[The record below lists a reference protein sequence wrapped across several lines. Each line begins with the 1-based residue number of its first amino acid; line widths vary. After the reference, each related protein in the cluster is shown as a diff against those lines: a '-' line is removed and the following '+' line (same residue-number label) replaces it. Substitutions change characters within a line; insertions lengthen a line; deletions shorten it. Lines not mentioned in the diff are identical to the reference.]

1 MGIGKTSFTR
11 TAENLELTCP
21 PGQDSPASGS
31 GLRAL
36 LDVQRNRQKAVSTTS
51 LWCQSPYTSFSPTAL
66 SRSSP
71 EQPGP
76 PRSPCHEDT
85 AAERPGH
92 TACPRLRHRAIGIIG
107 SNYLA
112 PAKQR
117 GTGRGPFPAPGG
129 GRTPKFRSP
138 KRANATGPAA
148 AGDARCRRGD
158 KCGTPVPREDR
169 GFRGRETLG
178 GCGQGS
184 RGSEAPARSGDPAGT
199 GGRGGSALWR
209 SSVCCPY
216 SPGAVRGPL
225 FAPHSQS
232 PPKPPRGAAGASR
245 GCPPSARCCSA
256 LPRSR
261 ERGQTRHGTGRLV
274 LISCNFF
281 IFFSLF
287 SGNQGAHFAAQ
298 TPPCGASAVG
308 GSQLQHPPHPLA
320 LLLCRGLSGGQGGP
334 GGIPLTLREG
344 DEGQGEGEQGEGAEL
359 HAGRYAARP
368 GGGRAL
374 SESPPPLPL

>member
-11 TAENLELTCP
+11 TAKNLELTCP

-129 GRTPKFRSP
+129 ENTQVSVPG
-138 KRANATGPAA
+138 TGQC
-148 AGDARCRRGD
+148 D
-158 KCGTPVPREDR
+158 
-169 GFRGRETLG
+169 
-178 GCGQGS
+178 
-184 RGSEAPARSGDPAGT
+184 GT
-199 GGRGGSALWR
+199 GGCWGRSVPKRGQMWHTCTKGGPGFPRPRDPRRLRAGVPRLR
-209 SSVCCPY
+209 SPR
-216 SPGAVRGPL
+216 PVRGPCGDRR
-225 FAPHSQS
+225 
-232 PPKPPRGAAGASR
+232 PRWQ
-245 GCPPSARCCSA
+245 CPVA
-256 LPRSR
+256 LV
-261 ERGQTRHGTGRLV
+261 GV
-274 LISCNFF
+274 L
-281 IFFSLF
+281 
-287 SGNQGAHFAAQ
+287 
-298 TPPCGASAVG
+298 PV
-308 GSQLQHPPHPLA
+308 
-320 LLLCRGLSGGQGGP
+320 
-334 GGIPLTLREG
+334 
-344 DEGQGEGEQGEGAEL
+344 
-359 HAGRYAARP
+359 
-368 GGGRAL
+368 
-374 SESPPPLPL
+374 

>member
-129 GRTPKFRSP
+129 GEHPSFGPRNGPTRRDRRLLGTLGAEEGTNVAHLYQGRTGVSEAERPSEAAGRGPAAQKPPPGPGTLRGQAAAVAVPCGARRCAARIVPVQSGVPFLLLIL
-138 KRANATGPAA
+138 RAPQNLPAGLRERAGDALRAPAAAQPCPDRGNGDRRGTGPAA
-148 AGDARCRRGD
+148 
-158 KCGTPVPREDR
+158 
-169 GFRGRETLG
+169 
-178 GCGQGS
+178 
-184 RGSEAPARSGDPAGT
+184 
-199 GGRGGSALWR
+199 W
-209 SSVCCPY
+209 
-216 SPGAVRGPL
+216 
-225 FAPHSQS
+225 
-232 PPKPPRGAAGASR
+232 
-245 GCPPSARCCSA
+245 CSFLA
-256 LPRSR
+256 TFL
-261 ERGQTRHGTGRLV
+261 
-274 LISCNFF
+274 
-281 IFFSLF
+281 FFSL
-287 SGNQGAHFAAQ
+287 SLVEIKAHI
-298 TPPCGASAVG
+298 
-308 GSQLQHPPHPLA
+308 LQPKRLP
-320 LLLCRGLSGGQGGP
+320 
-334 GGIPLTLREG
+334 
-344 DEGQGEGEQGEGAEL
+344 AE
-359 HAGRYAARP
+359 
-368 GGGRAL
+368 RAL
-374 SESPPPLPL
+374 SEALSSSTPRIPSPSCSAGGFPAGRGVPAASHLPSERETRARAKASRARARSSMLGAMLLVPAAAAL